1 MKLLLAIAVVIAPF
15 ISANA
20 QKEVAAKEIFNA
32 IDKNRSVQYDGVIV
46 TGDLDLTELSNRK
59 NKNEGKGWEEI
70 KTMVE
75 VPVVF
80 RNCTFK
86 GDVIAYK
93 HVEEGKNGR
102 VFNLDINYGGK
113 TYSADFRENVVFEN
127 CTFNG
132 GSEFKYSAFSKT
144 ANFSGSKFDHQ
155 ANFKYAHFKKDA
167 FFAGINF
174 TEYANFKYADFSE
187 NAEFQNTRFRDN
199 ADFKYAEF
207 HDKVNF
213 TSGRFQRHADFKY
226 ADFNDGATFDK
237 TDFEGGTDF
246 KYSNG
251 KRYVSR

>member
-1 MKLLLAIAVVIAPF
+1 MKLLLSITVALVPF
-15 ISANA
+15 LSANA

-32 IDKNRSVQYDGVIV
+32 INKKQSVQYDGVIV

-59 NKNEGKGWEEI
+59 IKNESKGWEEI
-70 KTMVE
+70 KTTVE

-93 HVEEGKNGR
+93 HLEEGKNGR
-102 VFNLDINYGGK
+102 VFNLEINYGGK
-113 TYSADFRENVVFEN
+113 TYSTDFRENVVFEN

-132 GSEFKYSAFSKT
+132 GSEFKYSTFSKP
-144 ANFSGSKFDHQ
+144 ANFSGTEFAHQ
-155 ANFKYAHFKKDA
+155 ANFKYARFHNDA
-167 FFAGINF
+167 FFVGINF
-174 TEYANFKYADFSE
+174 NDYANFKYADFRE
-187 NAEFQNTRFRDN
+187 KAEFQNTRFRDY

-207 HDKVNF
+207 KDNVNF

-226 ADFNDGATFDK
+226 ADFNDGAKFDK
-237 TDFEGGTDF
+237 TDFESSTDF